1 MDADKKKQRLAT
13 ILKWAGGLVGAVI
26 ISPFVFLAVKGLIG
40 LGLAV
45 LTGFLM
51 VRLSPVISMKVSNLV
66 VKMIVHEAEK
76 NPIESMENLL
86 IEKTEELQTRD
97 QQIVNF
103 ETSVRDYDGK
113 AMQFKK
119 EYPDEAKSFEEISAK
134 MHEGLGQRK
143 KRQKEAREE
152 LAELERRI
160 EKGKALYKMSMAAL
174 EVTAMSKTAEAEVF
188 QKIKENV
195 AFDAI
200 SSSLNRAF
208 ANLSMAID
216 QDKDEIAPSERVA
229 IEEVEVEPVTVTAK
243 RKS

>member
-1 MDADKKKQRLAT
+1 MDTDKKKQRLAT
-13 ILKWAGGLVGAVI
+13 ILKWAGGLVGAAI
-26 ISPFVFLAVKGLIG
+26 ISPVIFLAVKGLVG
-40 LGLAV
+40 LGLAA
-45 LTGFLM
+45 LTGFLIL
-51 VRLSPVISMKVSNLV
+51 RLSPVVSMKVSNLV

-76 NPIESMENLL
+76 NPIETMENLL

-97 QQIVNF
+97 QQIVAF

-113 AMQFKK
+113 AAQFKK
-119 EYPDEAKSFEEISAK
+119 DYPDEAASFQEISAK

-143 KRQKEAREE
+143 RRQKEAREE

-174 EVTAMSKTAEAEVF
+174 EVTAMSKTAEAEVY

-195 AFDAI
+195 ALDAI
-200 SSSLNRAF
+200 ASSLNRAF

-216 QDKDEIAPSERVA
+216 QDSDVIAPSERVA
-229 IEEVEVEPVTVTAK
+229 IEEVESVAITSK